1 MEIPEHVIVYQ
12 SAVNPDFT
20 VFIVYK
26 EHEGYNGIKE
36 SLQKMGNSIGALW
49 VGTKNIFMDG
59 EAISDDAI
67 DRDHLLAIEGHE
79 IAHSMLGHN
88 AGVDEQSEKE
98 ADLFAIALL
107 EMDGHMRAAS
117 FLKDRLAELY
127 GIDFTD
133 FEEEWNDSL
142 EDENFQD

>member
-1 MEIPEHVIVYQ
+1 M
-12 SAVNPDFT
+12 ND
-20 VFIVYK
+20 
-26 EHEGYNGIKE
+26 
-36 SLQKMGNSIGALW
+36 SIGALW

-67 DRDHLLAIEGHE
+67 DRDHLLAIEAHE
-79 IAHSMLGHN
+79 IAHSMLGHDS
-88 AGVDEQSEKE
+88 GVDEQSEKE

-117 FLKDRLAELY
+117 FLKNRLEELY
-127 GIDFTD
+127 GINFND
-133 FEEEWNDSL
+133 FEEEWNEGL